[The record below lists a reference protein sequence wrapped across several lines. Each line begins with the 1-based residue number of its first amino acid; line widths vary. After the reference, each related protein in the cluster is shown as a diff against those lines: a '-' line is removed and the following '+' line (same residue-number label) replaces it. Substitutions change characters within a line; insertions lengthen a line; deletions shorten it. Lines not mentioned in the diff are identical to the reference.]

1 MADHACLNR
10 TIKSTS
16 VPDQKTPNPGA
27 TPSRYCTPILMVQYE
42 LDEDFSA
49 FREIG
54 MRHEALPMGAGL
66 AQGGMDD
73 DSCERSGAGV
83 DTLKKISLKARTP
96 PKKANRILEW
106 QESRIRV
113 QGAGNLRCTQRPQ
126 NPCPYTVPFPPER
139 AHINHRFQERPED
152 DCSSNSHRV
161 TKKNETV

>member
-1 MADHACLNR
+1 MPEPYDKKYLCPRQENAESGGFAQPLLH
-10 TIKSTS
+10 
-16 VPDQKTPNPGA
+16 PDIDGP
-27 TPSRYCTPILMVQYE
+27 YE